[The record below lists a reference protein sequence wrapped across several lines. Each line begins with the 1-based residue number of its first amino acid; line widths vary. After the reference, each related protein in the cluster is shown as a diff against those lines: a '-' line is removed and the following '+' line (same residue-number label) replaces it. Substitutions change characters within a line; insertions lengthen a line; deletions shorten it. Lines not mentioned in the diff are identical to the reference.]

1 MRTTGSA
8 LQAIFFIIV
17 SVFSFVYVPWTESQI
32 KQSIKFVPPAPA
44 EWMFLG
50 FGLGP
55 AINIALL
62 AQLIWKTWVLGKC
75 IRWWN
80 SLEFGLM
87 MMVSPVCSQE
97 GLLWRVHNPL
107 NSLYCAAYTAM
118 DRAWREAPALYSS
131 CSRAVRSHRFHLW
144 TQFWVVCMVPGSRGC
159 TTRAGREGH

>member
-1 MRTTGSA
+1 VRTTGSA

-50 FGLGP
+50 LGLGP

-87 MMVSPVCSQE
+87 MMC
-97 GLLWRVHNPL
+97 LLSVLRKDYSGEYTILLIPCTVQPTQPWIEPGEKPL
-107 NSLYCAAYTAM
+107 PCTAH
-118 DRAWREAPALYSS
+118 APE
-131 CSRAVRSHRFHLW
+131 R
-144 TQFWVVCMVPGSRGC
+144 
-159 TTRAGREGH
+159 

>member
-50 FGLGP
+50 LGLGP

-131 CSRAVRSHRFHLW
+131 CSRAVRSHRFHL
-144 TQFWVVCMVPGSRGC
+144 
-159 TTRAGREGH
+159 